1 MDKNDTYES
10 IHKIEIQ
17 SLDAKTKILFHAAIQ
32 DTKPPLYCPAVVLIY
47 YIPNLPKQVSIAK
60 HIVKDILVFFKIH
73 IFHFNAI
80 DTVLFVTLVTS

>member
-1 MDKNDTYES
+1 MAKNYTYQS

-17 SLDAKTKILFHAAIQ
+17 SLDAKTKIMFHAAIQ

-60 HIVKDILVFFKIH
+60 HIVKDILFKIH